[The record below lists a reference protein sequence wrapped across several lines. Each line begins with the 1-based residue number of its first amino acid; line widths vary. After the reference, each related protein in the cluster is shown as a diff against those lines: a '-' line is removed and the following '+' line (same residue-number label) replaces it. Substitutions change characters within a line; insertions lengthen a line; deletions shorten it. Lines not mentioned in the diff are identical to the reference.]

1 LDFFLLTRFAEIR
14 NSTKVV
20 PSSEWVAGRLAML
33 QDFLLPS
40 VKAQKYPFT
49 DWYVSVHEGF
59 DLTCLG
65 QLEGIIGDT
74 GNVVIQSSGQ
84 SSYEIFRGVLPQDGK
99 SYYTVRADSDD
110 AIGSNFSEAV
120 IDANILPHE
129 VVSFRRGQILNIDTG
144 AVAQSRVPTN
154 PFLVSWGVKGSNIF
168 GLGRHGDINQRAE
181 VSFRVIETAQP
192 MWSISVHG
200 KNVANRFP
208 AFYRPENIERSN
220 VAFPHLSSL
229 TSRNWFARDSLALF
243 LYLLSGVRKGIR
255 RLKR

>member
-20 PSSEWVAGRLAML
+20 PSSEWVASRLAML
-33 QDFLLPS
+33 RDFLLPS
-40 VKAQKYPFT
+40 VQAQKYPFT
-49 DWYVSVHEGF
+49 DWYISVHEDF
-59 DLTCLG
+59 DPIYLG

-74 GNVVIQSSGQ
+74 GKVVIQSSGQ
-84 SSYEIFRGVLPQDGK
+84 SSYDVFRDVLPQDGK
-99 SYYTVRADSDD
+99 SYYTLRADSDD

-120 IDANILPHE
+120 MDAHILPNE

-154 PFLVSWGVKGSNIF
+154 PFLLSWGINGSNIF
-168 GLGRHGDINQRAE
+168 GVGRHGEIDRRAE

-200 KNVANRFP
+200 KNVANQFP
-208 AFYRPENIERSN
+208 RFYRPENIERSK

-229 TSRNWFARDSLALF
+229 TKRIWFVRDSLALF
-243 LYLLSGVRKGIR
+243 LYVLSAAKQGIR
-255 RLKR
+255 RLM